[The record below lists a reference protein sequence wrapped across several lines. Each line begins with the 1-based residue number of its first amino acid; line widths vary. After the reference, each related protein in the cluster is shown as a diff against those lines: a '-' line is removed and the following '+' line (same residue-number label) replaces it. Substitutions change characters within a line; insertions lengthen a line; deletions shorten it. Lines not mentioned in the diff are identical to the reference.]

1 MPFGTVSETSARP
14 SLPSFSELIR
24 FIHRQTQQQVRDL
37 AIHQR
42 ESRMVVTGRTET
54 YYAKQLVTQAI
65 LMAAPAV
72 QLVNEISVG

>member
-1 MPFGTVSETSARP
+1 MPFGTVTETSAP
-14 SLPSFSELIR
+14 PTSPSFSELIR
-24 FIHRQTQQQVRDL
+24 FVHRHTQQQVREL

-42 ESRMVVTGRTET
+42 ESCMVVTGRTET